1 MAEYNKKLSGAADEN
16 EQFALSVKRLKNLIT
31 AKEHHRRVWSHEN
44 FGSPEGALFKIV
56 RVLIPIFSLYL
67 ICSMV
72 IYCAIRDAQLLMS
85 NLQDNMM
92 GLSYDA
98 QTKWVE
104 VIIAAVAAL
113 CLALVVG
120 NVLLL
125 CKKYYA
131 GTFTCLIS
139 SLSIAI
145 HVLTQLNIKMPKYT
159 EGANTSYFTVFLFS
173 SIIYLILSLLCGYI
187 LFCKFK
193 VKRTAKRL
201 TDEVLAKISRSTN
214 EMLTPGVYSE
224 KIEQYI
230 EKEKQKLENEIND
243 KGVSDE

>member
-131 GTFTCLIS
+131 GAIICLIS

-159 EGANTSYFTVFLFS
+159 EGANTSYFTVFLIS

>member
-16 EQFALSVKRLKNLIT
+16 ERFNLSVKRLNNLIT
-31 AKEHHRRVWSHEN
+31 AKEYQRRRWSNEN

-56 RVLIPIFSLYL
+56 RVLIPIFSLFL
-67 ICSMV
+67 VCSMV

-104 VIIAAVAAL
+104 IIICNVAVLCIAL
-113 CLALVVG
+113 IVG
-120 NVLLL
+120 NILLI

-131 GTFTCLIS
+131 GGFTCLAS
-139 SLSIAI
+139 SLIIAI
-145 HVLTQLNIKMPKYT
+145 HVLSQLNIEMPKYT
-159 EGANTSYFTVFLFS
+159 QGENTSYFTVFLIC

-193 VKRTAKRL
+193 VKRTAKRM
-201 TDEVLAKISRSTN
+201 TDDVLAKISRSTN
-214 EMLTPGVYSE
+214 EMLTPAMYSE

-230 EKEKQKLENEIND
+230 EKEKRELQNEL
-243 KGVSDE
+243 KGRDDEDE